1 MQKLIELKKDES
13 ILVSSIPEKY
23 LKPDYVYIPIKK
35 EDKLLV
41 NPLEKVKIGSD
52 VSTTSISPISGIVKS
67 LKKMSSFDDALY
79 YLEIEN
85 DFEEQR
91 IKEGTKK
98 RKFLPEEAL
107 KVLSSELKNKKNLVL
122 NAIDDELYVVTENF
136 YLFLYYDV
144 FLELLDDLD
153 NMFHLEHIIVCVKSN
168 SSESDVLKSQYMEF
182 LKEKAYDVFS
192 SVLNEMYQKIKCEGI
207 PEPKLN
213 IRNMKTRW
221 GTCNIKTSVITLNL
235 QLIKTD
241 IDCIR
246 QVASHELV
254 HFKVKNHGKDFYRLL
269 EKYVPNWKEL
279 KKAMDTRY
287 KDGI

>member
-1 MQKLIELKKDES
+1 MSIHSFNYMGIPVEYNLIRKKVKNINIHINEKCLITVSASEKTPIKCVTDFVES
-13 ILVSSIPEKY
+13 KADWILRNMAEIERY
-23 LKPDYVYIPIKK
+23 NLTKPD
-35 EDKLLV
+35 DK
-41 NPLEKVKIGSD
+41 IYDG
-52 VSTTSISPISGIVKS
+52 
-67 LKKMSSFDDALY
+67 
-79 YLEIEN
+79 
-85 DFEEQR
+85 
-91 IKEGTKK
+91 
-98 RKFLPEEAL
+98 
-107 KVLSSELKNKKNLVL
+107 KNVFILGNQ
-122 NAIDDELYVVTENF
+122 YVVKVVNSNENSV
-136 YLFLYYDV
+136 DIEGENV
-144 FLELLDDLD
+144 VI
-153 NMFHLEHIIVCVKSN
+153 HSSN
-168 SSESDVLKSQYMEF
+168 SESDVLKSYYLQF
-182 LKEKAYDVFS
+182 LKEKAYDIFS
-192 SVLNEMYQKIKCEGI
+192 SVLYEMYQKIKCEGI

-246 QVASHELV
+246 QVAAHELV

>member
-1 MQKLIELKKDES
+1 
-13 ILVSSIPEKY
+13 
-23 LKPDYVYIPIKK
+23 
-35 EDKLLV
+35 
-41 NPLEKVKIGSD
+41 
-52 VSTTSISPISGIVKS
+52 
-67 LKKMSSFDDALY
+67 
-79 YLEIEN
+79 
-85 DFEEQR
+85 
-91 IKEGTKK
+91 
-98 RKFLPEEAL
+98 
-107 KVLSSELKNKKNLVL
+107 
-122 NAIDDELYVVTENF
+122 
-136 YLFLYYDV
+136 
-144 FLELLDDLD
+144 
-153 NMFHLEHIIVCVKSN
+153 
-168 SSESDVLKSQYMEF
+168 MEF

-279 KKAMDTRY
+279 KKQWIHVIKTAFNKAKFHLKKYGVNKKTY
-287 KDGI
+287 KYDSFYSSVFFCIECKILIYCKVINLIN

>member
-1 MQKLIELKKDES
+1 MSIHSFNYMGIPVEYNLIRKKVKNINIHINEKCLITVSASEKTPIKCVTDFVES
-13 ILVSSIPEKY
+13 KADWILRNMAEIERY
-23 LKPDYVYIPIKK
+23 NLTKPDDKIYDGKNVFILGSQYVI
-35 EDKLLV
+35 
-41 NPLEKVKIGSD
+41 
-52 VSTTSISPISGIVKS
+52 
-67 LKKMSSFDDALY
+67 
-79 YLEIEN
+79 
-85 DFEEQR
+85 
-91 IKEGTKK
+91 
-98 RKFLPEEAL
+98 
-107 KVLSSELKNKKNLVL
+107 KVLNSNENSVDIEGENVVIHSS
-122 NAIDDELYVVTENF
+122 
-136 YLFLYYDV
+136 
-144 FLELLDDLD
+144 
-153 NMFHLEHIIVCVKSN
+153 
-168 SSESDVLKSQYMEF
+168 SSESDVLKSYYLQF
-182 LKEKAYDVFS
+182 LKEKAYDIFS

-235 QLIKTD
+235 QLVKTD

-246 QVASHELV
+246 QVAAHELV

>member
-1 MQKLIELKKDES
+1 MSIHSFNYMGIPVEYNLIRKKVKNINIHINEKCLITVSASEKTSIKCVTDFVES
-13 ILVSSIPEKY
+13 KADWILRNMAEIERY
-23 LKPDYVYIPIKK
+23 NLTKPDDKIYDGKNVFILGSQYVI
-35 EDKLLV
+35 
-41 NPLEKVKIGSD
+41 
-52 VSTTSISPISGIVKS
+52 
-67 LKKMSSFDDALY
+67 
-79 YLEIEN
+79 
-85 DFEEQR
+85 
-91 IKEGTKK
+91 
-98 RKFLPEEAL
+98 
-107 KVLSSELKNKKNLVL
+107 KVLNSNENSVDIEGENVVIHSSN
-122 NAIDDELYVVTENF
+122 
-136 YLFLYYDV
+136 
-144 FLELLDDLD
+144 
-153 NMFHLEHIIVCVKSN
+153 
-168 SSESDVLKSQYMEF
+168 SESDVLKSYYLQF
-182 LKEKAYDVFS
+182 LKEKAYDIFS

-246 QVASHELV
+246 QVAAHELV

>member
-1 MQKLIELKKDES
+1 MSLHSFNYMGIPVEYKLIRKKVKNINIHINEKCLITVSASERTPVKYVTDFVES
-13 ILVSSIPEKY
+13 KADWILRNMAEIERY
-23 LKPDYVYIPIKK
+23 NLTKPDDMIYDGKNVFILGRQYAVKVIESQENSINI
-35 EDKLLV
+35 ED
-41 NPLEKVKIGSD
+41 E
-52 VSTTSISPISGIVKS
+52 
-67 LKKMSSFDDALY
+67 
-79 YLEIEN
+79 
-85 DFEEQR
+85 
-91 IKEGTKK
+91 
-98 RKFLPEEAL
+98 
-107 KVLSSELKNKKNLVL
+107 
-122 NAIDDELYVVTENF
+122 YVV
-136 YLFLYYDV
+136 
-144 FLELLDDLD
+144 
-153 NMFHLEHIIVCVKSN
+153 IKSN